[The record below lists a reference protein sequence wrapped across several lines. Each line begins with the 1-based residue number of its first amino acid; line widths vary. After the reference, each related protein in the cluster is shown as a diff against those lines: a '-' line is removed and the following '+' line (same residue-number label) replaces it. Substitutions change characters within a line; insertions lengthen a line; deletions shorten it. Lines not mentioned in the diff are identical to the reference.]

1 MEISLEQIE
10 LVKDRT
16 GVSYKEAKDA
26 LEFANG
32 NVVDAIIYI
41 EENINHDFQKTGP
54 STVDNVVRT
63 VKEAVRKGNV
73 SKIRI
78 YKGDDIILNVPVT
91 VGAVATLVFPWGVV
105 AAAVASAATKCKVEL
120 VKEDGS
126 VVDVN
131 EKAGKVVDNVKD
143 KTGVIVDELKTKGG
157 DLYGAAK
164 EKGGD
169 ILETVKERGG
179 DLFEQAKAKGTEF
192 YQEAVKKG
200 SEIYEST
207 KDKVTEYLGKADEK
221 AEKILDIS
229 DIDFEE
235 ESGLDGDK
243 PAGGDD
249 GTDK

>member
-26 LEFANG
+26 LDFTNG
-32 NVVDAIIYI
+32 NVVDAIIYV
-41 EENINHDFQKTGP
+41 EENINNDYENGSP
-54 STVDNVVRT
+54 SPVDNIVRS
-63 VKEAVRKGNV
+63 VKETVRKGNV

-78 YKGDDIILNVPVT
+78 YRGDDIILNVPVT
-91 VGAVATLVFPWGVV
+91 VGAVAALAFPWGVI

-120 VKEDGS
+120 IKEDGT

-131 EKAGKVVDNVKD
+131 DKAEKVASNVKD

-157 DLYGAAK
+157 SIYGSAV
-164 EKGGD
+164 EKGGAIFD
-169 ILETVKERGG
+169 QVKDKSGEII
-179 DLFEQAKAKGTEF
+179 DSAKAVGSGLYEG
-192 YQEAVKKG
+192 AVKKG
-200 SEIYEST
+200 SEIYASA
-207 KDKVTEYLGKADEK
+207 KDKVSEFLNKE
-221 AEKILDIS
+221 EKILDIS

-235 ESGLDGDK
+235 ESSVDRDQ

-249 GTDK
+249 STDK

>member
-32 NVVDAIIYI
+32 NVVDAIIYV
-41 EENINHDFQKTGP
+41 EENINHDYEKS
-54 STVDNVVRT
+54 STSAVDNAVRS

-73 SKIRI
+73 AKIRI

-91 VGAVATLVFPWGVV
+91 IGAIATVLFPWGVI
-105 AAAVASAATKCKVEL
+105 ASAIASAAAKCKVEL

-126 VVDVN
+126 IVDVN

-143 KTGVIVDELKTKGG
+143 KTGVIEDELKTKGG
-157 DLYGAAK
+157 TIYDSAV

-169 ILETVKERGG
+169 FFETVK
-179 DLFEQAKAKGTEF
+179 DKGSGL
-192 YQEAVKKG
+192 YAEAVKKG
-200 SEIYEST
+200 SEIYESA
-207 KDKVTEYLGKADEK
+207 KDKVSEYFNK
-221 AEKILDIS
+221 AEEKVMDIS

-235 ESGLDGDK
+235 ESSVGGDQ
-243 PAGGDD
+243 PDGGDD
-249 GTDK
+249 RADQ

>member
-41 EENINHDFQKTGP
+41 EENINHDFEKNAP
-54 STVDNVVRT
+54 SGVENVVRT
-63 VKEAVRKGNV
+63 VKDAVRKGNV
-73 SKIRI
+73 AKIRV

-120 VKEDGS
+120 VKEDGT

-131 EKAGKVVDNVKD
+131 AKAGTVADSIKD
-143 KTGVIVDELKTKGG
+143 KTGVIVDELKAKGG
-157 DLYGAAK
+157 TLYDSAV
-164 EKGGD
+164 EKGGE
-169 ILETVKERGG
+169 ILGTVKERGG
-179 DLFEQAKAKGTEF
+179 ELYESAKATGSEL
-192 YQEAVKKG
+192 YAEAVKKG
-200 SEIYEST
+200 S
-207 KDKVTEYLGKADEK
+207 
-221 AEKILDIS
+221 
-229 DIDFEE
+229 
-235 ESGLDGDK
+235 
-243 PAGGDD
+243 
-249 GTDK
+249 

>member
-26 LEFANG
+26 LEFTNG
-32 NVVDAIIYI
+32 NVVDAIIYV
-41 EENINHDFQKTGP
+41 EENINNDYESASP
-54 STVDNVVRT
+54 SAVDNVVRS

-73 SKIRI
+73 AKIRV
-78 YKGDDIILNVPVT
+78 YRGDDIILNVPVT
-91 VGAVATLVFPWGVV
+91 VGAVATLVFPWGVI

-120 VKEDGS
+120 VKEDGT

-131 EKAGKVVDNVKD
+131 DKAEKVASNVKD

-157 DLYGAAK
+157 SLYGSAV
-164 EKGGD
+164 EKGGAIFDQVKDKSGD
-169 ILETVKERGG
+169 II
-179 DLFEQAKAKGTEF
+179 DSAKAVGSEL
-192 YQEAVKKG
+192 YEGAVKKG
-200 SEIYEST
+200 SEIYASA
-207 KDKVTEYLGKADEK
+207 KDKVSEFLNKE
-221 AEKILDIS
+221 EEILDIS

-235 ESGLDGDK
+235 ESSVDRDQ

-249 GTDK
+249 STDK

>member
-32 NVVDAIIYI
+32 NVVDAIIYV
-41 EENINHDFQKTGP
+41 EENINHDYEKE
-54 STVDNVVRT
+54 SASAVDNVVRS
-63 VKEAVRKGNV
+63 VKDAVRKGNV
-73 SKIRI
+73 AKIRI
-78 YKGDDIILNVPVT
+78 YKGDEVILNVPVT
-91 VGAVATLVFPWGVV
+91 LGAVATIVFPWGVI
-105 AAAVASAATKCKVEL
+105 AAAIASAAAKCKVEL
-120 VKEDGS
+120 VREDGS

-157 DLYGAAK
+157 TIYDSAV
-164 EKGGD
+164 EK
-169 ILETVKERGG
+169 GG
-179 DLFEQAKAKGTEF
+179 DLFEAVKGKSGDFFESAKATGTEL
-192 YQEAVKKG
+192 YQDAVKKG
-200 SEIYEST
+200 SEIYESA
-207 KDKVTEYLGKADEK
+207 KDKVSEYFNK
-221 AEKILDIS
+221 AEEKIMDIS

-235 ESGLDGDK
+235 ESGVDGDQ

-249 GTDK
+249 RADQ

>member
-32 NVVDAIIYI
+32 NVVDAIIYV
-41 EENINHDFQKTGP
+41 EENINHDYEK
-54 STVDNVVRT
+54 SSSSAVDNVVRS

-73 SKIRI
+73 AKIRI

-91 VGAVATLVFPWGVV
+91 IGAIATVLFPWGVI
-105 AAAVASAATKCKVEL
+105 ASAIASAAAKCKVEL

-126 VVDVN
+126 IVDVN

-157 DLYGAAK
+157 TIYDSAV

-169 ILETVKERGG
+169 FFEAVK
-179 DLFEQAKAKGTEF
+179 DKGSGL
-192 YQEAVKKG
+192 YADAVKKG
-200 SEIYEST
+200 SEIYESA
-207 KDKVTEYLGKADEK
+207 KDKVSEYFNK
-221 AEKILDIS
+221 AEEKVMDIS

-235 ESGLDGDK
+235 ESSMGGDQ
-243 PAGGDD
+243 PDGGDD
-249 GTDK
+249 RADQ